1 MMPPM
6 PIVSPIVWRSPNVF
20 GTSKSVRVAG
30 YPPTW
35 ISLIR

>member
-6 PIVSPIVWRSPNVF
+6 PIVSPIVWRSPYVF
-20 GTSKSVRVAG
+20 GTSKSVSVAG

>member
-1 MMPPM
+1 MIPPM

-30 YPPTW
+30 
-35 ISLIR
+35 